1 MSMYA
6 YVLTNKD
13 TNEILGL
20 FATQEAADR
29 FDATSETCKGIS
41 TRTELVPIQN
51 DLRELA
57 HRITLAMEQFDPYDF
72 ADSGYTIEEADAEN
86 LRLLEEEPT
95 EIIKG
100 LLDAMEE
107 LMA

>member
-1 MSMYA
+1 MYA
-6 YVLTNKD
+6 YVLTNRD
-13 TNEILGL
+13 TKEILGIY
-20 FATQEAADR
+20 ATQAAADY
-29 FDATSETCKGIS
+29 DDTSNEKFANIN
-41 TRTELVPIQN
+41 TRTEKIFVQN
-51 DLRELA
+51 DLSQLA

-72 ADSGYTIEEADAEN
+72 ADSGYTIEEADYEN

-95 EIIKG
+95 EIIRG